1 MLFLT
6 ALTAIYSCPH
16 ALACNTFGLVA
27 SCPVPQA
34 DSHTHRPHPDANDV
48 HVTGTF
54 DDWSKSE
61 QLLKVGETWE
71 KDVQLADAE
80 KKILYKFVVNDNWV
94 IDPNAP
100 QEDDGQGNLNN
111 VLYPDQIVKKSSG
124 VPATL
129 TTSSA
134 APDSTTA
141 ALAGAVPLEPTK
153 EGKRA
158 PIIPSFLDSPM
169 FSIAGLPGTFPETPQ
184 QEPDSLSVN
193 PLPATSGDA
202 NPITVPA
209 GDKLPPSS
217 DITAS
222 AIDSKVTT
230 SKEDYEK
237 AGQQE
242 PDAFS
247 VNPIPASAGPGNPVD
262 LPAGAPIPDAGL
274 VTANSVQSTVT
285 TSKEDYEKAGSS
297 IPFIGGA
304 LAGVGAAGL
313 GAAALTSSGKK
324 ENLIPESSLP
334 LGANAGN
341 TLDAGPTISSAA
353 PASTTA
359 DLAGKVPLEERKE
372 ATIVHGNR
380 ETTETVPEVVKESI
394 AEAHTSPEATT
405 SAEAVKE
412 KSQVEQELLKKVP
425 SWEAPAPAAAASTSS
440 AAPAA
445 TLGTTSAAAAAVS
458 DGTDETATPPTL
470 AKTVVPA
477 EKTEGD
483 NTEYA
488 PPHAKAPAPGVSPVA
503 AAALSDGAE
512 DPTLLDE
519 PAVQYLK
526 QNDGAADT
534 PSSDVAPAAEA
545 PTEAKAAEAPKET
558 AQAEKTPDTPSK
570 KTAPAASATPATP
583 TSVSKKPAATTPTS
597 TSSPASA
604 SKEKKK
610 KHRISSLF
618 KKIFD

>member
-1 MLFLT
+1 
-6 ALTAIYSCPH
+6 
-16 ALACNTFGLVA
+16 
-27 SCPVPQA
+27 
-34 DSHTHRPHPDANDV
+34 
-48 HVTGTF
+48 
-54 DDWSKSE
+54 
-61 QLLKVGETWE
+61 
-71 KDVQLADAE
+71 
-80 KKILYKFVVNDNWV
+80 
-94 IDPNAP
+94 
-100 QEDDGQGNLNN
+100 
-111 VLYPDQIVKKSSG
+111 
-124 VPATL
+124 
-129 TTSSA
+129 
-134 APDSTTA
+134 
-141 ALAGAVPLEPTK
+141 
-153 EGKRA
+153 
-158 PIIPSFLDSPM
+158 M

-202 NPITVPA
+202 NPITIPA

-237 AGQQE
+237 AGQEE
-242 PDAFS
+242 PEAFS

-274 VTANSVQSTVT
+274 VSANSVHSTVT

-297 IPFIGGA
+297 VPFIGGA

-313 GAAALTSSGKK
+313 GAAALTSSDKK

-334 LGANAGN
+334 LGADAGN
-341 TLDAGPTISSAA
+341 TLDAGPTITSAA

-359 DLAGKVPLEERKE
+359 DLAGQVPLEERKE

-412 KSQVEQELLKKVP
+412 KSEVEQELLKKVP
-425 SWEAPAPAAAASTSS
+425 SWEAPAPAASS

-458 DGTDETATPPTL
+458 DGTDDTATPPTV
-470 AKTVVPA
+470 AKAVVPA

-488 PPHAKAPAPGVSPVA
+488 PPHAKAPAPGVSPAA

-534 PSSDVAPAAEA
+534 PSSKAAPAAEA
-545 PTEAKAAEAPKET
+545 PTEAKATEAPKET
-558 AQAEKTPDTPSK
+558 AKAETTPDTPSK

-583 TSVSKKPAATTPTS
+583 TSTSKKPAASTPTS

>member
-1 MLFLT
+1 MGSFV
-6 ALTAIYSCPH
+6 
-16 ALACNTFGLVA
+16 F
-27 SCPVPQA
+27 
-34 DSHTHRPHPDANDV
+34 RWPHPDANDV

-61 QLLKVGETWE
+61 QLLKVGEIWE

-100 QEDDGQGNLNN
+100 QEDDGHGNLNN
-111 VLYPDQIVKKSSG
+111 VLYPDQIIKKSSG
-124 VPATL
+124 APETV

-141 ALAGAVPLEPTK
+141 ALAGAVPLEPAK
-153 EGKRA
+153 EAA
-158 PIIPSFLDSPM
+158 PGD
-169 FSIAGLPGTFPETPQ
+169 LPGTFPETPQ
-184 QEPDSLSVN
+184 QEPQTVSVN
-193 PLPATSGDA
+193 PLPATSGDG
-202 NPITVPA
+202 NPITIPA
-209 GDKLPPSS
+209 GEQLPPAS

-237 AGQQE
+237 AGQEE
-242 PDAFS
+242 PESFS
-247 VNPIPASAGPGNPVD
+247 VKPIPASAGPGNPVD
-262 LPAGAPIPDAGL
+262 LPAGEPVPASGE
-274 VTANSVQSTVT
+274 VSANSVQSTVT

-297 IPFIGGA
+297 VPFIGGA
-304 LAGVGAAGL
+304 IAGVGAAGL
-313 GAAALTSSGKK
+313 GAAAFASSDKK

-334 LGANAGN
+334 LGADAGN

-353 PASTTA
+353 PVSTTA
-359 DLAGKVPLEERKE
+359 ELAGKVPLEERKE
-372 ATIVHGNR
+372 AAIVHGNR
-380 ETTETVPEVVKESI
+380 ETTDTVPEVVKESI

-412 KSQVEQELLKKVP
+412 KAEVEQELLKKVP
-425 SWEAPAPAAAASTSS
+425 SSEEVGEPAPVATATTSSTAPAAA
-440 AAPAA
+440 
-445 TLGTTSAAAAAVS
+445 LGTTSA
-458 DGTDETATPPTL
+458 
-470 AKTVVPA
+470 
-477 EKTEGD
+477 
-483 NTEYA
+483 
-488 PPHAKAPAPGVSPVA
+488 PGVSPA
-503 AAALSDGAE
+503 AGAALSDGAE
-512 DPTLLDE
+512 DPSLADE

-534 PSSDVAPAAEA
+534 PATEATPAAEA
-545 PTEAKAAEAPKET
+545 PAESQATEAPKE
-558 AQAEKTPDTPSK
+558 AAKAEPTPGTPSK
-570 KTAPAASATPATP
+570 KTEPAASATPATP
-583 TSVSKKPAATTPTS
+583 TSTSKKPAMTPTS